1 MRPLSFQSS
10 CLDRTN
16 CDIFAM
22 ADANPLPSSHCFADC
37 SCSNRLWKDKDLSFE
52 RTIRHLAMLE
62 ILSESQAPSAT
73 SRGLSDMERIS
84 RESFSHFGRNRE
96 IGPLASKFLHSERS
110 VW

>member
-1 MRPLSFQSS
+1 MPIRFPVHIVL
-10 CLDRTN
+10 LIGR
-16 CDIFAM
+16 
-22 ADANPLPSSHCFADC
+22 
-37 SCSNRLWKDKDLSFE
+37 SNRLWKDKDLSFE
-52 RTIRHLAMLE
+52 KTIRHLAMLE

-84 RESFSHFGRNRE
+84 RESFSHFARNRE